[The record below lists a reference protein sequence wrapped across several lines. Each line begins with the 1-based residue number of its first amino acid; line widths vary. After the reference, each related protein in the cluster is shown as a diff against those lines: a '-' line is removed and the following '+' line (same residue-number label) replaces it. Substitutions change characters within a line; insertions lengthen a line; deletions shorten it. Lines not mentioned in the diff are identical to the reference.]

1 VEVIQSGQIL
11 FESASAD
18 LDDASST
25 TLAKVAAAVKSCPD
39 VIVTIEGHT
48 DYEGTQRNNQTLSL
62 QRAQSVLDYLVKAG
76 VNAEQLEPAGYG
88 KTRPIAP
95 NNSTE
100 SRAKNR
106 RIEFVVRPK

>member
-1 VEVIQSGQIL
+1 MEVIQSGQIL

-76 VNAEQLEPAGYG
+76 VNAEAARTGRLRQDAPDRTEQLDREP
-88 KTRPIAP
+88 
-95 NNSTE
+95 SQE
-100 SRAKNR
+100 
-106 RIEFVVRPK
+106 